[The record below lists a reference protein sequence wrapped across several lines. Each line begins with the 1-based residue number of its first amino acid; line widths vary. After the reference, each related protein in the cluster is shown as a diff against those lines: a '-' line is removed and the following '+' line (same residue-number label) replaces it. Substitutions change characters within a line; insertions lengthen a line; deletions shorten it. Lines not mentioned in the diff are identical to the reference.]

1 MIVVTRITG
10 QEFRI
15 NPDLLLRIDS
25 TPDTILT
32 FIDGTKLIVRES
44 MPEVSDRIND
54 NRAMLLARAQDIQFD
69 QAAAAAAGAGAEPPP
84 VSHPGFAQGQHAVA
98 QVTPLH
104 PQGQAPQRGI

>member
-54 NRAMLLARAQDIQFD
+54 NRALLLARAQDIQFD
-69 QAAAAAAGAGAEPPP
+69 QAAAAAAGAEAPQA
-84 VSHPGFAQGQHAVA
+84 SHPGFAQGQHAVA

-104 PQGQAPQRGI
+104 PQAPAPQRGI